1 VDVSLREKQ
10 KRQTRVEI
18 VKAAMSL
25 FSERG
30 FENVPVEL
38 ICERSGIS
46 RATFFNYFP
55 KKDMIL
61 ASVALSRIETM
72 RTFLDDHLR
81 KHRKITMQDVI
92 SIFLAFCRENEEL
105 GESGKALFLQVL
117 TKPVGRASHVAMRK
131 QFVAALAEGLEQVRK
146 DEQMNGDPKTVAET
160 LFALYIGTSLE
171 WLMDPERTRGWLT
184 KTLERRMKLAC
195 EGLLR

>member
-1 VDVSLREKQ
+1 M
-10 KRQTRVEI
+10 
-18 VKAAMSL
+18 KAAMSL

-55 KKDMIL
+55 QKDMIL

-72 RTFLDDHLR
+72 RAFLDDHLQ

-92 SIFLAFCRENEEL
+92 SIFLAFSRENEEL
-105 GESGKALFLQVL
+105 GESGKSLFIQVL
-117 TKPVGRASHVAMRK
+117 TKPAGRASHVSMRK
-131 QFVAALAEGLEQVRK
+131 QFVEALAEGLEQMRK
-146 DEQMNGDPKTVAET
+146 EGQMNGDPKTVAET
-160 LFALYIGTSLE
+160 LFALYIATSLE
-171 WLMDPERTRGWLT
+171 WLMDPELTRGWLT
-184 KTLERRMKLAC
+184 KTLEQRMKLAC